1 MKGRGSLPRLK
12 QPKTGNEP
20 LPANQQKGEKKC
32 NYCKETKKMTDFYI
46 SKNPLHAADERVPIC
61 KDCVMKASLN
71 EDGTINDLEF
81 NKVLRDIQ
89 RPYYKDLI
97 ESAIESFKR
106 EHSYIEEDK
115 VKYYGKELLS
125 IYFRC
130 IAMRQDRAKSYEDSE
145 KDGFI
150 HQNNNMPKTARER
163 IAQKYADINENPDI
177 EEAETKIRWSKV
189 DKQNRDYVIEAIGYD
204 PFLDYPEEDRRF
216 LFNQMLPYLEDDD
229 NIEDAYKLS
238 QILQIVNNNKQ
249 IHVCDKKIANLDPLK
264 DANDIKTLNAIKKDL
279 VISNDKIAK
288 ENEISVKNRS
298 NKDVGKSTLTY
309 LMRDLR
315 ERDFDRAEADYYDQL
330 RGEGTQWAISVS
342 QKAILDHCLFDENDK
357 KEVYETQLKLIND
370 LYKELDDKKEQIR
383 QLLMTVDKLNQELE
397 DIKAGN
403 E

>member
-1 MKGRGSLPRLK
+1 MPRLK

-71 EDGTINDLEF
+71 KDGTINDLEF

-106 EHSYIEEDK
+106 EHSYVEEEK

-163 IAQKYADINENPDI
+163 IAQKYADINDNPDI

-229 NIEDAYKLS
+229 NIEDAFKLS

-249 IHVCDKKIANLDPLK
+249 IHVCDKKIAILDPLK
-264 DANDIKTLNAIKKDL
+264 DANDIKTLNSIKKDL